1 MKMICNIFFKLN
13 QFTVTLTYRE
23 LGLYCLH
30 VWKTFIIGKG
40 GGDVSEKSGEML
52 YQIGWRGGESENGLE
67 SIRREGD
74 FLFDNVSKYI
84 VWLNKDYVNN
94 AFFIKVMLEGFY
106 TDILI

>member
-1 MKMICNIFFKLN
+1 MYGKLLSSEKGWGHIRK
-13 QFTVTLTYRE
+13 V
-23 LGLYCLH
+23 
-30 VWKTFIIGKG
+30 G
-40 GGDVSEKSGEML
+40 GGVAPDRLEG
-52 YQIGWRGGESENGLE
+52 GGESENGLE